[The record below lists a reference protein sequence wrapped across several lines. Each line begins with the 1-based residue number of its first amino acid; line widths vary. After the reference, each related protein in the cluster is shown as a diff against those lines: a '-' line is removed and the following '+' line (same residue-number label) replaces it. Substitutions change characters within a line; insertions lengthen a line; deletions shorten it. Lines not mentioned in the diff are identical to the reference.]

1 MKIVMVSMLVLV
13 LAALG
18 SAGIFMLRQ
27 RKEGEAAD
35 RLMARALAVRVGLS
49 VALFLFVLLSW
60 TMGWIKPSGLPTGG

>member
-27 RKEGEAAD
+27 RKEGEDAD